1 MSNHRDDWTRYVDLS
16 EFEALLGPGEG
27 PLIAPGRI
35 GRRHGRHWRCV
46 RARGG
51 GNAWTPW
58 RWLWRRRVE
67 RLQCLAT
74 ITAAPDA
81 DPATLAALARL
92 VERVVELDT
101 EELTELAEEGP

>member
-1 MSNHRDDWTRYVDLS
+1 MSNHHDDRTRYVWLC
-16 EFEALLGPGEG
+16 EAEALLGPGEG

-46 RARGG
+46 RNRGG
-51 GNAWTPW
+51 NGWTPW

-67 RLQCLAT
+67 RLQSLIT

-81 DPATLAALARL
+81 DPATLAALVRL
-92 VERVVELDT
+92 AERVAELGA
-101 EELTELAEEGP
+101 EHLTELAEGGP